1 MASQRGDTRL
11 QLLREIS
18 PSHDALNHTIL
29 TLNQLLHERAP
40 FYGEHLSATTSPTG
54 LSFDEWSCADTYQ
67 TLLARFA
74 IAHPSAE
81 TQSEIEAVTEAVTE
95 AKTETDK
102 TAATSRTPAFASKSA
117 LVSKNASASRKDTR
131 KALHSLWGQ
140 WYFGLLVPPM
150 MEWIFNAPQTDLE
163 SIHWQ
168 PQSIFMQLHPSGRVA
183 KFECNIAKHQP
194 NTALT
199 FKKYHGI
206 EPLCQT
212 NTKSSFKTDIEV
224 HSPLTSY
231 KPPVDKELA
240 LQGLILN
247 LLQPSVER
255 LLTLSPVPVKLYWSH
270 LGYLIHWYLGELG
283 LTEQHNQ
290 QLKQALFRRTTF
302 LDGSTNPLYN
312 SINLLIEPVQSSA
325 DSSKDSSVKTSATL
339 SSKTSPKIHCI
350 RRTCCLRY
358 QLANTGQCND
368 CPLLSRAK
376 VNVNTAK
383 QT

>member
-11 QLLREIS
+11 QRLRETS
-18 PSHDALNHTIL
+18 LSQDGLNQTIL

-40 FYGEHLSATTSPTG
+40 FYGEHFSATSSPTG

-81 TQSEIEAVTEAVTE
+81 TQTETKTE
-95 AKTETDK
+95 TETDK
-102 TAATSRTPAFASKSA
+102 TAATSQTPAFASKSA
-117 LVSKNASASRKDTR
+117 GSSRKDTR

-150 MEWIFNAPQTDLE
+150 MEWIFNAPKAAFETL
-163 SIHWQ
+163 HWQ
-168 PQSIFMQLHPSGRVA
+168 PRSVFMQLHASGRVA
-183 KFECNIAKHQP
+183 KFEFNIAKHQP

-199 FKKYHGI
+199 FKKHHGI
-206 EPLCQT
+206 EPLSQT
-212 NTKSSFKTDIEV
+212 NTKPSNKIDTEV
-224 HSPLTSY
+224 HSPLSPY
-231 KPPVDKELA
+231 KPPVDKELV
-240 LQGLILN
+240 LQGFILN

-255 LLTLSPVPVKLYWSH
+255 LLTLSPVPAKLYWSH

-283 LTEQHNQ
+283 LTEQYSQ

-312 SINLLIEPVQSSA
+312 SINLLIEPEQ
-325 DSSKDSSVKTSATL
+325 DSATPNTVARIVT
-339 SSKTSPKIHCI
+339 STASRSKPSPKIHCI

-358 QLANTGQCND
+358 QLANTGQCHD

-376 VNVNTAK
+376 VNVNATK

>member
-11 QLLREIS
+11 QLLRDTS
-18 PSHDALNHTIL
+18 LSHDGLNHTIL

-40 FYGEHLSATTSPTG
+40 FYGEHFSATTSPTG

-67 TLLARFA
+67 KLIARFA

-81 TQSEIEAVTEAVTE
+81 NQTETE
-95 AKTETDK
+95 TETKTENETETDK

-117 LVSKNASASRKDTR
+117 LVSKNSVPSRKDTR
-131 KALHSLWGQ
+131 KALHSLWSQ

-150 MEWIFNAPQTDLE
+150 MEWIFNAPKTDVETL
-163 SIHWQ
+163 HCQ
-168 PQSIFMQLHPSGRVA
+168 PQSVFMQVHPSGRVA
-183 KFECNIAKHQP
+183 KFEFNIAKHQP
-194 NTALT
+194 ITALT
-199 FKKYHGI
+199 FKKHHGI
-206 EPLCQT
+206 EPLSQT
-212 NTKSSFKTDIEV
+212 NTKPSIKIDTEV
-224 HSPLTSY
+224 HSPLSPY
-231 KPPVDKELA
+231 KPSVDKELV
-240 LQGLILN
+240 LQGFILN

-255 LLTLSPVPVKLYWSH
+255 LLTLSPVPAKLYWSH

-283 LTEQHNQ
+283 LTEPHCQ

-312 SINLLIEPVQSSA
+312 SINLLIEPEQ
-325 DSSKDSSVKTSATL
+325 DSATPNTVARIVT
-339 SSKTSPKIHCI
+339 STASRSKPSPKIHCI

-358 QLANTGQCND
+358 QLANTGQCHD

-376 VNVNTAK
+376 INVNATK

>member
-11 QLLREIS
+11 QRLRDTS
-18 PSHDALNHTIL
+18 PSQDALNQTIL
-29 TLNQLLHERAP
+29 TLNRLLHERAP
-40 FYGEHLSATTSPTG
+40 FYGEHLSATSSPTG

-81 TQSEIEAVTEAVTE
+81 TQTET
-95 AKTETDK
+95 KTENETETNK

-117 LVSKNASASRKDTR
+117 ATNRKDTR

-168 PQSIFMQLHPSGRVA
+168 PQSVFMQLHPSGRVA
-183 KFECNIAKHQP
+183 KFEFNIPKHQP
-194 NTALT
+194 STALT
-199 FKKYHGI
+199 FKQHHGI

-212 NTKSSFKTDIEV
+212 NTKPCINTDTEV
-224 HSPLTSY
+224 HSPLS
-231 KPPVDKELA
+231 PLMLQVEKELA

-255 LLTLSPVPVKLYWSH
+255 LLTLSPVPAKLYWSH

-283 LTEQHNQ
+283 LTKQHSQ
-290 QLKQALFRRTTF
+290 QLKQALFRRATF

-312 SINLLIEPVQSSA
+312 SINLLIEPAQSSA
-325 DSSKDSSVKTSATL
+325 DSSKDSSVKTSTTL
-339 SSKTSPKIHCI
+339 SSTPSPKIHCI

-358 QLANTGQCND
+358 QLANTGQCQD
-368 CPLLSRAK
+368 CPLMQRTKEKMRA
-376 VNVNTAK
+376 
-383 QT
+383 

>member
-11 QLLREIS
+11 QLLRDTS
-18 PSHDALNHTIL
+18 LSHDGLNHTIL
-29 TLNQLLHERAP
+29 TLNQLLHQRAP
-40 FYGEHLSATTSPTG
+40 FYGEHLNATSSPTG

-74 IAHPSAE
+74 IAHPSAKTQTE
-81 TQSEIEAVTEAVTE
+81 TKTE
-95 AKTETDK
+95 TETDK
-102 TAATSRTPAFASKSA
+102 TAATSRATAFASKSA
-117 LVSKNASASRKDTR
+117 LVSKNAAASRKDTR

-168 PQSIFMQLHPSGRVA
+168 PQSIFMQVHPSGRVA

-206 EPLCQT
+206 VPLCQT
-212 NTKSSFKTDIEV
+212 NTKSSFKTGTKV

-283 LTEQHNQ
+283 LTEQYSQ

-312 SINLLIEPVQSSA
+312 SINLLIEPEQ
-325 DSSKDSSVKTSATL
+325 DSATPNTVARIVT
-339 SSKTSPKIHCI
+339 STASRSKPSPKIHCI

-358 QLANTGQCND
+358 QLANTGQCHD

-376 VNVNTAK
+376 VNVNAAK

>member
-11 QLLREIS
+11 QRLRDTS
-18 PSHDALNHTIL
+18 PSQDALNQTIL
-29 TLNQLLHERAP
+29 TLNQLLHQRAP
-40 FYGEHLSATTSPTG
+40 FYGEHLSATTSSTG

-81 TQSEIEAVTEAVTE
+81 TLTETKTE
-95 AKTETDK
+95 NETETDK
-102 TAATSRTPAFASKSA
+102 TAATSQTPAFASKSV
-117 LVSKNASASRKDTR
+117 LVSKNAGPSRKDTR

-150 MEWIFNAPQTDLE
+150 MEWIFNAPKAAFET
-163 SIHWQ
+163 IHWQ

-183 KFECNIAKHQP
+183 KFEFNIAKHQP

-199 FKKYHGI
+199 FKKYDGI
-206 EPLCQT
+206 EPLAQT
-212 NTKSSFKTDIEV
+212 NTKPSFKTDTKV

-240 LQGLILN
+240 LQGFILN

-255 LLTLSPVPVKLYWSH
+255 LLTLSPVPAKLYWSH

-283 LTEQHNQ
+283 LSQQQSQ
-290 QLKQALFRRTTF
+290 QLKQAMFRRTTF
-302 LDGSTNPLYN
+302 FDGTQNPLYN
-312 SINLLIEPVQSSA
+312 SINLIVEPKEGSTNIQ
-325 DSSKDSSVKTSATL
+325 
-339 SSKTSPKIHCI
+339 CI

-358 QLANTGQCND
+358 QLANTGQCHD
-368 CPLLSRAK
+368 CPLLSRPNAK
-376 VNVNTAK
+376 TNAAK
-383 QT
+383 QAQV

>member
-1 MASQRGDTRL
+1 MASQRRDTRL
-11 QLLREIS
+11 QTLCDTS
-18 PSHDALNHTIL
+18 PSHNALNQTIL

-40 FYGEHLSATTSPTG
+40 FYGEHLSATQYPTG

-67 TLLARFA
+67 KLIARFA

-81 TQSEIEAVTEAVTE
+81 TQVETEVSQ
-95 AKTETDK
+95 
-102 TAATSRTPAFASKSA
+102 TAATSRAPAFAIKSA
-117 LVSKNASASRKDTR
+117 LVSRKDTR

-140 WYFGLLVPPM
+140 WYFGLLVPPV
-150 MEWIFNAPQTDLE
+150 MEWIFNAKKADFEP
-163 SIHWQ
+163 IHWQ
-168 PQSIFMQLHPSGRVA
+168 PQSVFMQIHASGRVA
-183 KFECNIAKHQP
+183 KFEFKITKQQP

-206 EPLCQT
+206 EPLSQI
-212 NTKSSFKTDIEV
+212 NTKPSFKTDTKV

-240 LQGLILN
+240 LQGLVLN

-255 LLTLSPVPVKLYWSH
+255 LLTLSPVPAKLYWSH

-283 LTEQHNQ
+283 LSQQQSQ

-302 LDGSTNPLYN
+302 FDGTQNPLYN
-312 SINLLIEPVQSSA
+312 SINLIVEPKEGSTNIQ
-325 DSSKDSSVKTSATL
+325 
-339 SSKTSPKIHCI
+339 CI

-358 QLANTGQCND
+358 QLANTGQCHD
-368 CPLLSRAK
+368 CPLLSRPNAK
-376 VNVNTAK
+376 TNATK
-383 QT
+383 QAQV

>member
-11 QLLREIS
+11 QLLRETS
-18 PSHDALNHTIL
+18 PSYDALNHTIL

-40 FYGEHLSATTSPTG
+40 FYGEHFSATTSPTG
-54 LSFDEWSCADTYQ
+54 LSFDEWSSTDTYQ

-81 TQSEIEAVTEAVTE
+81 TQSETETVTEAETE
-95 AKTETDK
+95 ATK
-102 TAATSRTPAFASKSA
+102 TAANSRAHAFASKSA
-117 LVSKNASASRKDTR
+117 LVSKSATASRKDTR

-140 WYFGLLVPPM
+140 WYFGLLVPPV

-168 PQSIFMQLHPSGRVA
+168 PQSIFMQVHTSGRVA

-255 LLTLSPVPVKLYWSH
+255 LLTLSPVPAKLYWSH

-283 LTEQHNQ
+283 LTEQHSQ
-290 QLKQALFRRTTF
+290 QLKQALFRCTTF

-312 SINLLIEPVQSSA
+312 SINLLIEPEQSSA
-325 DSSKDSSVKTSATL
+325 DSSKDSSVKKSATL

-358 QLANTGQCND
+358 QLANTGQCHD

-376 VNVNTAK
+376 VNVNAAK

>member
-11 QLLREIS
+11 QRLREIS

-40 FYGEHLSATTSPTG
+40 FYGEHFSATTSPTG
-54 LSFDEWSCADTYQ
+54 LSFDEWSSTDTYQ

-81 TQSEIEAVTEAVTE
+81 TQSETETVTEAETE
-95 AKTETDK
+95 ATK
-102 TAATSRTPAFASKSA
+102 TAANSRAHAFASKSA
-117 LVSKNASASRKDTR
+117 LVSKSATASRKDTR

-140 WYFGLLVPPM
+140 WYFGLLVPPV

-168 PQSIFMQLHPSGRVA
+168 PQSIFMQVHTSGRVA

-255 LLTLSPVPVKLYWSH
+255 LLTLSPVPAKLYWSH
-270 LGYLIHWYLGELG
+270 LGYLIHWYLGEQG
-283 LTEQHNQ
+283 LTEQHSQ
-290 QLKQALFRRTTF
+290 QLKQALFRCTTF

-312 SINLLIEPVQSSA
+312 SINLLIEPEQSSA
-325 DSSKDSSVKTSATL
+325 DSSKDSSVKKSATL

-358 QLANTGQCND
+358 QLANTGQCHD

-376 VNVNTAK
+376 VNVNAAK

>member
-11 QLLREIS
+11 QLLRDTS
-18 PSHDALNHTIL
+18 LSHDGLNHTIL
-29 TLNQLLHERAP
+29 TLNQLLHQRAP
-40 FYGEHLSATTSPTG
+40 FYGEHFSATSSPTG

-67 TLLARFA
+67 KLIARFA
-74 IAHPSAE
+74 LAHPSAE
-81 TQSEIEAVTEAVTE
+81 TQTETKTE
-95 AKTETDK
+95 NENENETDK

-117 LVSKNASASRKDTR
+117 ATNQKDTR

-150 MEWIFNAPQTDLE
+150 MEWIFNAPKADVETLQ
-163 SIHWQ
+163 WQ
-168 PQSIFMQLHPSGRVA
+168 PRSVFMQLHASGRVA
-183 KFECNIAKHQP
+183 KFEFNIAKHQP

-199 FKKYHGI
+199 FKQPHGI
-206 EPLCQT
+206 EPLSQT
-212 NTKSSFKTDIEV
+212 NTKPSIKIDNEV
-224 HSPLTSY
+224 HSPLSPY
-231 KPPVDKELA
+231 KPPVDKELV
-240 LQGLILN
+240 LQGFILN
-247 LLQPSVER
+247 LLQPSVDR
-255 LLTLSPVPVKLYWSH
+255 LLTLSPVPAKLYWSH

-283 LTEQHNQ
+283 LSQQQNQ

-312 SINLLIEPVQSSA
+312 SINLLIEPEHN
-325 DSSKDSSVKTSATL
+325 SATPNTVARIVTSTA
-339 SSKTSPKIHCI
+339 SSSTSPKIHCI

-358 QLANTGQCND
+358 QLANTGQCHD

-376 VNVNTAK
+376 VNVNAAK

>member
-11 QLLREIS
+11 QLLRDTS
-18 PSHDALNHTIL
+18 LSHDDFNHTIL

-67 TLLARFA
+67 KLIARFA

-81 TQSEIEAVTEAVTE
+81 NQTETKTE
-95 AKTETDK
+95 NETETDK

-117 LVSKNASASRKDTR
+117 ATNRKDTR

-150 MEWIFNAPQTDLE
+150 MEWIFNAPQTDFE

-183 KFECNIAKHQP
+183 KFEFNIAKHQP

-199 FKKYHGI
+199 FKKHHGI
-206 EPLCQT
+206 EPLSQT
-212 NTKSSFKTDIEV
+212 NTKPSKV
-224 HSPLTSY
+224 HSPLSPY
-231 KPPVDKELA
+231 KPPVDKELV
-240 LQGLILN
+240 LQGFILN
-247 LLQPSVER
+247 LLQPSIER
-255 LLTLSPVPVKLYWSH
+255 LLTLSPVPAKLYWSH

-283 LTEQHNQ
+283 LTEPHSQ

-302 LDGSTNPLYN
+302 LDGSINPLYN
-312 SINLLIEPVQSSA
+312 SINLPIEPEHN
-325 DSSKDSSVKTSATL
+325 SATPNTVARIVT
-339 SSKTSPKIHCI
+339 STASRSKPSPKIHCI

-358 QLANTGQCND
+358 QLANTGQCHD
-368 CPLLSRAK
+368 CPLLSRSK
-376 VNVNTAK
+376 VNVNAAK

>member
-18 PSHDALNHTIL
+18 PSHDDLNHTIL

-54 LSFDEWSCADTYQ
+54 LSFDEWSSTDTYQ

-81 TQSEIEAVTEAVTE
+81 TQTETQIQTE
-95 AKTETDK
+95 TELETDK
-102 TAATSRTPAFASKSA
+102 TAANSRTPAFASKSA
-117 LVSKNASASRKDTR
+117 LVSKNAAANRKDTR

-168 PQSIFMQLHPSGRVA
+168 PQSIFMQVHPSGRVV

-206 EPLCQT
+206 EPLSQT
-212 NTKSSFKTDIEV
+212 NTKPSFKIDIEV
-224 HSPLTSY
+224 HSPLTLY

-283 LTEQHNQ
+283 LTEQHSQ

-312 SINLLIEPVQSSA
+312 SINLLIEPEQSSA
-325 DSSKDSSVKTSATL
+325 DSSKDSSVKKSATL
-339 SSKTSPKIHCI
+339 SSKPSPKIHCI

-358 QLANTGQCND
+358 QLANTGQCHD

-376 VNVNTAK
+376 VNVNAAK
-383 QT
+383 PT

>member
-1 MASQRGDTRL
+1 MASQRGDTRR
-11 QLLREIS
+11 QRLRETS
-18 PSHDALNHTIL
+18 LSQDGLNQTIL

-40 FYGEHLSATTSPTG
+40 FYGEHFSATSSPTG

-81 TQSEIEAVTEAVTE
+81 TQTETKTE
-95 AKTETDK
+95 NETETDK

-117 LVSKNASASRKDTR
+117 LVSKSAATNRKDTR

-150 MEWIFNAPQTDLE
+150 MEWIFNAPKTDVETL
-163 SIHWQ
+163 HWQ
-168 PQSIFMQLHPSGRVA
+168 PQSVFMQVHPSGRVA
-183 KFECNIAKHQP
+183 KFEFKIAKYQP
-194 NTALT
+194 ITALT
-199 FKKYHGI
+199 FKKHHGI
-206 EPLCQT
+206 ETLSQT
-212 NTKSSFKTDIEV
+212 NTKPSIKIDTEV
-224 HSPLTSY
+224 HSPLSPY
-231 KPPVDKELA
+231 KPPVDKELV
-240 LQGLILN
+240 LQGFILN

-255 LLTLSPVPVKLYWSH
+255 LLTLSPVPAKLYWSH

-283 LTEQHNQ
+283 LTEQHSQ
-290 QLKQALFRRTTF
+290 QLKQALFRSTTF

-312 SINLLIEPVQSSA
+312 SINLLIEPEQ
-325 DSSKDSSVKTSATL
+325 DSATPNTVARIVT
-339 SSKTSPKIHCI
+339 STASRSKPSPKIHCI

-358 QLANTGQCND
+358 QLANTGQCHD

-376 VNVNTAK
+376 VNVNAAK
-383 QT
+383 PT

>member
-11 QLLREIS
+11 QLLRDTS
-18 PSHDALNHTIL
+18 HSHDALNHTIL

-40 FYGEHLSATTSPTG
+40 FYGEHLSATSSPTG

-81 TQSEIEAVTEAVTE
+81 TQTETKTE
-95 AKTETDK
+95 NETETDK
-102 TAATSRTPAFASKSA
+102 TAATSQTPAFASKSV
-117 LVSKNASASRKDTR
+117 LVSKNAGPSRKDTR

-150 MEWIFNAPQTDLE
+150 MEWIFNAPQTDFE

-183 KFECNIAKHQP
+183 KFEFNIAKHQP

-199 FKKYHGI
+199 FKKHHGI
-206 EPLCQT
+206 EPLCQI
-212 NTKSSFKTDIEV
+212 NTKPSFKIDTKV
-224 HSPLTSY
+224 HSPLNPY
-231 KPPVDKELA
+231 KPPVDKELV
-240 LQGLILN
+240 LQGFILN

-255 LLTLSPVPVKLYWSH
+255 LLTLSPVPAKLYWSH

-283 LTEQHNQ
+283 LSEQYSQ

-312 SINLLIEPVQSSA
+312 SINLLIEPEQ
-325 DSSKDSSVKTSATL
+325 DSATPNTVARIVT
-339 SSKTSPKIHCI
+339 STASRSKSSPKIHCI

-358 QLANTGQCND
+358 QLANTGQCHD

-376 VNVNTAK
+376 VNVNAAK
-383 QT
+383 PT

>member
-18 PSHDALNHTIL
+18 PSHDGLNQTIL

-81 TQSEIEAVTEAVTE
+81 NQSETE

-102 TAATSRTPAFASKSA
+102 TAATSRAHAFASKSA
-117 LVSKNASASRKDTR
+117 LVSKSATASRKDTR

-140 WYFGLLVPPM
+140 WYFGLLVPPV
-150 MEWIFNAPQTDLE
+150 MEWIFNAKKADFEP
-163 SIHWQ
+163 IHWQ
-168 PQSIFMQLHPSGRVA
+168 PQSIFMQVHPSGRVA

-212 NTKSSFKTDIEV
+212 NTKPSNKIDIEV
-224 HSPLTSY
+224 HSPLASY

-255 LLTLSPVPVKLYWSH
+255 LLTLSPVPAKLYWSH

-283 LTEQHNQ
+283 LTEQHSQ

-312 SINLLIEPVQSSA
+312 SINLLNEPEQDRPTPITVA
-325 DSSKDSSVKTSATL
+325 RIVTSTAS

-358 QLANTGQCND
+358 QLANTGQCHD

-376 VNVNTAK
+376 VNVNAAK

>member
-11 QLLREIS
+11 QLLRDTS
-18 PSHDALNHTIL
+18 HSHDALNQTIL

-54 LSFDEWSCADTYQ
+54 LSFDKWSCADTYQ

-74 IAHPSAE
+74 IAHPSTE
-81 TQSEIEAVTEAVTE
+81 TQTEAE
-95 AKTETDK
+95 IQTETDK
-102 TAATSRTPAFASKSA
+102 TAATSRAPAFASKSA
-117 LVSKNASASRKDTR
+117 EVSKNAVASRKDTC

-150 MEWIFNAPQTDLE
+150 MEWIFNAPKAAFE
-163 SIHWQ
+163 SVHWQ
-168 PQSIFMQLHPSGRVA
+168 PRYVFMQLHPSGRVA
-183 KFECNIAKHQP
+183 KFEFNIAKHQP
-194 NTALT
+194 INALT
-199 FKKYHGI
+199 FKKHHDI
-206 EPLCQT
+206 EPLSQT
-212 NTKSSFKTDIEV
+212 NTKPSNKIDTEV
-224 HSPLTSY
+224 HSPLSPY
-231 KPPVDKELA
+231 KPPVDKELV
-240 LQGLILN
+240 LQGFILN

-255 LLTLSPVPVKLYWSH
+255 LLTLSPVPAKLYWSH

-283 LTEQHNQ
+283 LTEPHSQ

-312 SINLLIEPVQSSA
+312 SINLLIESEQ
-325 DSSKDSSVKTSATL
+325 DSATPNTVARIVTSTA
-339 SSKTSPKIHCI
+339 SSSTSPKIHCI

-358 QLANTGQCND
+358 QLANTGQCHD

-376 VNVNTAK
+376 VNVNAAK

>member
-1 MASQRGDTRL
+1 MASQRGDTKL
-11 QLLREIS
+11 QLLRDTS
-18 PSHDALNHTIL
+18 LSHDGLNHTIL
-29 TLNQLLHERAP
+29 TLNQLLHQRAP

-67 TLLARFA
+67 KLIARFA

-81 TQSEIEAVTEAVTE
+81 NQTETKTE
-95 AKTETDK
+95 NETETDK

-117 LVSKNASASRKDTR
+117 LVSKNAVPSRKDTR

-150 MEWIFNAPQTDLE
+150 MEWIFNAPKTDVETL
-163 SIHWQ
+163 HWQ
-168 PQSIFMQLHPSGRVA
+168 PQSVFMQVHPSGRVA
-183 KFECNIAKHQP
+183 KFEFKIAKYQP
-194 NTALT
+194 ITALT
-199 FKKYHGI
+199 FKKHHGI
-206 EPLCQT
+206 EPLSRT
-212 NTKSSFKTDIEV
+212 NTKPSIKIDTEV
-224 HSPLTSY
+224 HSPLSPY
-231 KPPVDKELA
+231 KPSVDKELV
-240 LQGLILN
+240 LQGFILN
-247 LLQPSVER
+247 LLQSSVDR
-255 LLTLSPVPVKLYWSH
+255 LLTLSPVPAKLYWSH

-283 LTEQHNQ
+283 LSQQQNQ

-312 SINLLIEPVQSSA
+312 SINLLIEPEQ
-325 DSSKDSSVKTSATL
+325 DSATPYTVARIVT
-339 SSKTSPKIHCI
+339 STASRSKPSPKIHCI

-358 QLANTGQCND
+358 QLANTGQCHD

-376 VNVNTAK
+376 VNVNATK

>member
-11 QLLREIS
+11 QLLRDTS
-18 PSHDALNHTIL
+18 LSHDGLNHTIL
-29 TLNQLLHERAP
+29 TLNQLLHQRAP

-67 TLLARFA
+67 KLIARFA

-81 TQSEIEAVTEAVTE
+81 NQTETKTE
-95 AKTETDK
+95 NETETDK

-117 LVSKNASASRKDTR
+117 LVSKNAVPSRKDTR
-131 KALHSLWGQ
+131 KALHSLWSQ

-150 MEWIFNAPQTDLE
+150 MEWIFNAPKAAFETLQ
-163 SIHWQ
+163 WQ
-168 PQSIFMQLHPSGRVA
+168 PRSVFMQVHPSGRVA
-183 KFECNIAKHQP
+183 KFEFNIAKHQP
-194 NTALT
+194 ITALT
-199 FKKYHGI
+199 FKQPHGI

-212 NTKSSFKTDIEV
+212 NTKPSKV
-224 HSPLTSY
+224 HSPLSPY
-231 KPPVDKELA
+231 KPPVDKELV
-240 LQGLILN
+240 LQGFILN

-255 LLTLSPVPVKLYWSH
+255 LLTLSPVPAKLYWSH

-283 LTEQHNQ
+283 LTEQYSQ

-312 SINLLIEPVQSSA
+312 SINLLIESEQ
-325 DSSKDSSVKTSATL
+325 DSATPNTVARIVTSTA
-339 SSKTSPKIHCI
+339 SSSTSPKIHCI

-358 QLANTGQCND
+358 QLANTGQCHD

-376 VNVNTAK
+376 VNVNAAK

>member
-11 QLLREIS
+11 QLLRDTS
-18 PSHDALNHTIL
+18 HSHDALNHTIL

-54 LSFDEWSCADTYQ
+54 LSFDEWSRADTYQ

-81 TQSEIEAVTEAVTE
+81 TQSETEAVTEAVTE

-102 TAATSRTPAFASKSA
+102 TAATSRATAFASKSA
-117 LVSKNASASRKDTR
+117 LVSKNAAASRKDTR

-168 PQSIFMQLHPSGRVA
+168 PQSIFMQVHPSGRVA

-206 EPLCQT
+206 VPLCQT
-212 NTKSSFKTDIEV
+212 NTKSSFKTGTKV
-224 HSPLTSY
+224 HSQLTSY

-283 LTEQHNQ
+283 LTEQYSQ

-312 SINLLIEPVQSSA
+312 SINLLIEPEQ
-325 DSSKDSSVKTSATL
+325 DSAT
-339 SSKTSPKIHCI
+339 SNTVTRIVTSTASRSKPSPKIHCI

-358 QLANTGQCND
+358 QLANTGQCHD

-376 VNVNTAK
+376 VNVNAAK

>member
-11 QLLREIS
+11 QLLRDTS
-18 PSHDALNHTIL
+18 LNHDGLNHTIL

-54 LSFDEWSCADTYQ
+54 LSFDEWSCANTYQ
-67 TLLARFA
+67 KLIARFA
-74 IAHPSAE
+74 IAHPSTE
-81 TQSEIEAVTEAVTE
+81 TQTEAE
-95 AKTETDK
+95 IQTETDK
-102 TAATSRTPAFASKSA
+102 TAATSRAPAFASKSA
-117 LVSKNASASRKDTR
+117 EVSKNAVASRKDTC

-150 MEWIFNAPQTDLE
+150 MEWIFNAPKAAFE
-163 SIHWQ
+163 SVHWQ
-168 PQSIFMQLHPSGRVA
+168 PRYVFMQLHPSGRVA
-183 KFECNIAKHQP
+183 KFEFNIAKHQP
-194 NTALT
+194 INALT
-199 FKKYHGI
+199 FKKHHDI
-206 EPLCQT
+206 EPLSQT
-212 NTKSSFKTDIEV
+212 NTKPSNKIDTEV
-224 HSPLTSY
+224 HSPLSPY
-231 KPPVDKELA
+231 KPPVDKELV
-240 LQGLILN
+240 LQGFILN

-255 LLTLSPVPVKLYWSH
+255 LLTLSPVPAKLYWSH

-283 LTEQHNQ
+283 LTEPHSQ

-312 SINLLIEPVQSSA
+312 SINLLIESEQ
-325 DSSKDSSVKTSATL
+325 DSATPNTVARIVTSTA
-339 SSKTSPKIHCI
+339 SSSTSPKIHCI

-358 QLANTGQCND
+358 QLANTGQCHD

-376 VNVNTAK
+376 VNVNAAK

>member
-11 QLLREIS
+11 QRLRETS
-18 PSHDALNHTIL
+18 LSQDGLNHTIL

-40 FYGEHLSATTSPTG
+40 FYGEHFSATSSPMG
-54 LSFDEWSCADTYQ
+54 LSFDEWSCTDTYQ
-67 TLLARFA
+67 KLLARFA

-81 TQSEIEAVTEAVTE
+81 TLTETKTE
-95 AKTETDK
+95 NETDK
-102 TAATSRTPAFASKSA
+102 TAATSRAPAFASKSA
-117 LVSKNASASRKDTR
+117 LVSKNAGANRKDTR

-183 KFECNIAKHQP
+183 KFEFNIAKHQP

-199 FKKYHGI
+199 FKKHHGV
-206 EPLCQT
+206 EPLCQI
-212 NTKSSFKTDIEV
+212 NTKPSFKTDTKE
-224 HSPLTSY
+224 HSPLSPY
-231 KPPVDKELA
+231 KPPVDKELV
-240 LQGLILN
+240 LHGFILN

-283 LTEQHNQ
+283 LTEQYSQ
-290 QLKQALFRRTTF
+290 QLKQALFRRRTF

-312 SINLLIEPVQSSA
+312 SINLLIEPEQ
-325 DSSKDSSVKTSATL
+325 DSATPNTVARIVT
-339 SSKTSPKIHCI
+339 STASRSKPSPKIHCI

-358 QLANTGQCND
+358 QLANTGQCHD

-383 QT
+383 PT